1 MIKVSDSASHV
12 SERLNSLRPKEA
24 DFQMSP

>member
-1 MIKVSDSASHV
+1 MIKVSDSASQV

-24 DFQMSP
+24 DFQISP